1 LLVLVTLN
9 KRLFDDAVGKICEA
23 LIPLKHEYYIG
34 KGKSIAICTLSSID
48 LLKEISNSVDV
59 MNRILLVGRLLS
71 ENEGI
76 DTIIKFVLDH
86 TELHHIIICG
96 KEVKGHQAGQALI
109 SLYKNGMNNDGR
121 IIGAKGPYPLLRSS
135 QKDIEEFRKQIIRVS
150 DLREIDDIK
159 KIKNSIVPVC

>member
-1 LLVLVTLN
+1 MVTIS
-9 KRLFDDAVGKICEA
+9 KRLFDNAVGKICEA
-23 LIPLKHEYYIG
+23 LLPIKHEYYMG

-48 LLKEISNSVDV
+48 LLEEISNSVDI
-59 MNRILLVGRLLS
+59 MNRILIVGRLLS

-76 DTIIKFVLDH
+76 DIIIKFVLDH
-86 TELHHIIICG
+86 SGLHHIIICG

-109 SLYKNGMNNDGR
+109 SLYRNGMNNDGR

-135 QKDIEEFRKQIIRVS
+135 KKDIEEFRKQIIRLS

-159 KIKNSIVPVC
+159 KIKNSIIPVY

>member
-1 LLVLVTLN
+1 MVTLD
-9 KRLFDDAVGKICEA
+9 KRVFDNAIGKICKA
-23 LIPLKHEYYIG
+23 LLPIKHEYYRG
-34 KGKSIAICTLSSID
+34 KGKSVAICTLSSID
-48 LLKEISNSVDV
+48 LLVEISNSVNI
-59 MNRILLVGRLLS
+59 MNRILIVGRLLS

-86 TELHHIIICG
+86 IGLQYIIICG

-121 IIGAKGPYPLLRSS
+121 IIGAKGPYPVLRSS
-135 QKDIEEFRKQIIRVS
+135 QKDIEEFRKQIIILS

-159 KIKNSIVPVC
+159 KIKNSIPPVC

>member
-34 KGKSIAICTLSSID
+34 KGKSIAICTLSSMD

>member
-1 LLVLVTLN
+1 MVTLN

-34 KGKSIAICTLSSID
+34 KGKSVAICTLSSID
-48 LLKEISNSVDV
+48 LLKEISNSVDI
-59 MNRILLVGRLLS
+59 MNRILIVGRLLS

-135 QKDIEEFRKQIIRVS
+135 QKDIEEFRKQIIRFS
-150 DLREIDDIK
+150 DLREIVDIRI
-159 KIKNSIVPVC
+159 IKNSILPVC

>member
-1 LLVLVTLN
+1 MVTHN
-9 KRLFDDAVGKICEA
+9 KRLFANAIGKICEA
-23 LIPLKHEYYIG
+23 LIPIKHEYYIG

-48 LLKEISNSVDV
+48 LLEEISNSVDI
-59 MNRILLVGRLLS
+59 MNRILIVGRLLS

-76 DTIIKFVLDH
+76 DTIINFVLDH
-86 TELHHIIICG
+86 RGLHHIIICG

-135 QKDIEEFRKQIIRVS
+135 QRDIEEFRKQIIRFS
-150 DLREIDDIK
+150 DLREIVDIGI
-159 KIKNSIVPVC
+159 IKNSILPVC

>member
-1 LLVLVTLN
+1 LVTLD
-9 KRLFDDAVGKICEA
+9 KRVFDNAIGKICKA
-23 LIPLKHEYYIG
+23 LLPIKHEYYIG
-34 KGKSIAICTLSSID
+34 KGKSVAICTLSSID
-48 LLKEISNSVDV
+48 LLEEISTSNI
-59 MNRILLVGRLLS
+59 MNRILIVGRLLS

-109 SLYKNGMNNDGR
+109 SLYKNGMNNDGG

-135 QKDIEEFRKQIIRVS
+135 QKDIEEFRKQIIRFS

-159 KIKNSIVPVC
+159 KIKNSILPVC